1 MSNENN
7 SGESRVDGSK
17 AKFYKIECPFD
28 LDMVFSMQYDVRGLK
43 GVLEFILEH
52 LGQYKENFDKHQQ

>member
-1 MSNENN
+1 
-7 SGESRVDGSK
+7 
-17 AKFYKIECPFD
+17 
-28 LDMVFSMQYDVRGLK
+28 MVFSMQYDVRGLK